1 MYNSLNV
8 GAQLTGYVFVTNGI
22 ANESVLTDALANIG
36 PIDVSIYATNN
47 FQFYKDGVYMDLARG
62 NGNIE
67 ANHAINLVGY
77 GSTLNGQDY
86 YILRNSWGKNNYYK

>member
-47 FQFYKDGVYMDLARG
+47 FQFYKDGVYTDLARG
-62 NGNIE
+62 NGNKELIMQL
-67 ANHAINLVGY
+67 I
-77 GSTLNGQDY
+77 
-86 YILRNSWGKNNYYK
+86 

>member
-1 MYNSLNV
+1 MYNALNV
-8 GAQLTGYVFVTNGI
+8 GAQLTGYVYVTNGI

-47 FQFYKDGVYMDLARG
+47 FQFYKDGVFTDLTCG